1 MLPENDPRVWVARQA
16 LESLRRKLATE
27 GRLEPAPRA
36 IGPAHEDW
44 TPDVLG
50 LAPDLSRLPQETLDL
65 IRHGGD
71 HDEQRPRGGTLA
83 SACVAMFRTGY
94 HIDEVWM
101 TVTDPAN
108 GVSAEFYAEDGTAA
122 EILLELTIARAIEEA
137 VGE

>member
-1 MLPENDPRVWVARQA
+1 MLPEDNPTLWVMRQMLAA
-16 LESLRRKLATE
+16 LRQHLADG
-27 GRLEPAPRA
+27 GRLEPAPRT

-108 GVSAEFYAEDGTAA
+108 GVSAEFYAEDGAAA
-122 EILLELTIARAIEEA
+122 EILLELTIARAIEET
-137 VGE
+137 VDE